1 VFVRRPILAIQVSA
15 IFVALAF
22 AGCAGLTS
30 SNGSNGGTKTL
41 APTIAAQPASQVVTA
56 GQTATFSVT
65 ASGTAPF
72 SYQWLK
78 NNTSISGATGP
89 SYTTPAT
96 IAGDSGAKFDVVV
109 SNSAGSITSTMA
121 TLTVSAAAVA
131 PAITAQPTN
140 QSVTAGQAA
149 TFDVTAT
156 GTAPLSYQWQKNSV
170 SISGATASSYTTPAT
185 AAGDNNAKFD
195 VIVSNSAGS
204 QTSAMATLAVSAA
217 AVAPSITT
225 QPANQTVTVGQT
237 ATFSVA
243 AAGTAPLSYQWQ
255 KNNANISGANA
266 ASYTTPATAAGD
278 NNAKF
283 DVVVSNSAGSQTS
296 AMATLTVSA
305 GAVAPTITTQPAN
318 QTVTVGQTATFSV
331 TATGTA
337 PLSYQWQKNSANILG
352 ATSPSYTTP
361 ATTSADNGAMFDVV
375 ASNSAGSQTS
385 TIASL
390 TVNAV
395 AVAPTITTQP
405 ANQTVTVGQ
414 TATFSVTATGT
425 APLSY
430 QWQKNSANISGATGS
445 SYTTPTTVSGDSG
458 AKFDVLVSNTAG
470 SQTSSMATLTV
481 NAVIS
486 SNIDVVTYHYDNLR
500 TGQNLNETILTQANV
515 NSVKFGKL
523 GAFTVDG
530 RADAQPLYLSA
541 VAIPGVGTKNVL
553 YVATEHGS
561 VYAFDA
567 DSVNGNISAFLWKA
581 SVLGSG
587 ETSSD
592 DRGCGQVTPE
602 IGVTATPVID
612 RTRGTHGA
620 IYVVA
625 MSKDANG
632 NYFHRLHALD
642 LTTGAELF
650 GGPML
655 VQATYPGTGDS
666 SSGGN
671 VVFEAKQYK
680 ERPGLLQIGGT
691 IYTTWSSH
699 CDNRPYTSWVMSYDA
714 NTLAQT
720 SVLNLVPNG
729 SEGGIWMAGTAPGAD
744 ASGNIYFIVGN
755 GDFDTTLNASGFPA
769 NANCGQCY
777 VKLSPSA
784 PMKLL
789 DYFTPSNTVSESN
802 GDVDFGSGGPLL
814 LPDLVDGNGTTRHLA
829 VGSGKDAIIYV
840 VDRDNMGKFNSAA
853 DNIYQQINGQIGG
866 VFSKPS
872 YFNNTVYYG
881 AVGDH
886 LKAFPITTAKLAAT
900 PVTQSTTSFGYP
912 GTTPSISAN
921 GTSNGIVWAVEN
933 GSTGVLHAYNAANL
947 TSELYNSNQAANSRD
962 HFSDNKYVTPMVAN
976 GKVYVGTPNSV
987 VVFGLLP

>member
-1 VFVRRPILAIQVSA
+1 MQASLIVG
-15 IFVALAF
+15 ALAL
-22 AGCAGLTS
+22 AGCAGLVSQS
-30 SNGSNGGTKTL
+30 SGTKVV
-41 APTIAAQPASQVVTA
+41 APTIAAQPASQIVTV
-56 GQTATFSVT
+56 GQPATFSVL
-65 ASGTAPF
+65 ASGTAPLR
-72 SYQWLK
+72 YQWLK
-78 NNTSISGATGP
+78 NSANISGATAA

-96 IAGDSGAKFDVVV
+96 LAGDNGAKFDVVV
-109 SNSAGSITSTMA
+109 SNSAGS
-121 TLTVSAAAVA
+121 L
-131 PAITAQPTN
+131 
-140 QSVTAGQAA
+140 
-149 TFDVTAT
+149 
-156 GTAPLSYQWQKNSV
+156 
-170 SISGATASSYTTPAT
+170 
-185 AAGDNNAKFD
+185 
-195 VIVSNSAGS
+195 
-204 QTSAMATLAVSAA
+204 TSAMATLTVNAA
-217 AVAPSITT
+217 TVAPTITT
-225 QPANQTVTVGQT
+225 EPVGQTVSVGQT

-243 AAGTAPLSYQWQ
+243 ATGTAPLNYQWQ
-255 KNNANISGANA
+255 KNSANISGATA
-266 ASYTTPATAAGD
+266 ASYTTPATTSAD
-278 NNAKF
+278 NGATF
-283 DVVVSNSAGSQTS
+283 DVIVSNSAGNKTS
-296 AMATLTVSA
+296 TTATLTVNA
-305 GAVAPTITTQPAN
+305 TAVAPTITAQPAN

-337 PLSYQWQKNSANILG
+337 PLSYQWQKNSGDISG
-352 ATSPSYTTP
+352 ATAASYTTP
-361 ATTSADNGAMFDVV
+361 ATVSGDNGAKFDVIV
-375 ASNSAGSQTS
+375 SNSTGSQTS
-385 TIASL
+385 T
-390 TVNAV
+390 
-395 AVAPTITTQP
+395 
-405 ANQTVTVGQ
+405 
-414 TATFSVTATGT
+414 
-425 APLSY
+425 
-430 QWQKNSANISGATGS
+430 
-445 SYTTPTTVSGDSG
+445 
-458 AKFDVLVSNTAG
+458 
-470 SQTSSMATLTV
+470 MATLTV
-481 NAVIS
+481 NAVTVS
-486 SNIDVVTYHYDNLR
+486 TIDVITYHYDNLR
-500 TGQNLNETILTQANV
+500 TGQNLNETILTPANV
-515 NSVKFGKL
+515 NSTKFGKL

-530 RADAQPLYLSA
+530 LVDAQPLYLSS

-567 DSVNGNISAFLWKA
+567 DSVSGNTSAFLWKTA
-581 SVLGSG
+581 VLGSG

-612 RTRGTHGA
+612 RTRGAHGA

-632 NYFHRLHALD
+632 NFFHRVHALD

-650 GGPML
+650 GGPTL
-655 VQATYPGTGDS
+655 VQATYPGTGDNS
-666 SSGGN
+666 SNGN
-671 VVFEAKQYK
+671 VVFDAKQYK

-699 CDNRPYTSWVMSYDA
+699 CDARPYTSWVMSYDA
-714 NTLAQT
+714 NTLSQT

-744 ASGNIYFIVGN
+744 ASGNIYFMVGN
-755 GDFDTTLNASGFPA
+755 GDFGTTLNASGFPA

-777 VKLSPSA
+777 VRLSSSA
-784 PMKLL
+784 PLKLL

-802 GDVDFGSGGPLL
+802 ADTDFGSGGPLL

-840 VDRDNMGKFNSAA
+840 VDRDNMGKFSSTA
-853 DNIYQQINGQIGG
+853 DNIYQQISGQIGG
-866 VFSKPS
+866 VWSKPS

-886 LKAFPITTAKLAAT
+886 LKSFPITNAKLSAT
-900 PVTQSTTSFGYP
+900 PATQSSNSFAYP

-933 GSTGVLHAYNAANL
+933 GSTGVLHAYNATNL

>member
-1 VFVRRPILAIQVSA
+1 VAA
-15 IFVALAF
+15 ALAF
-22 AGCAGLTS
+22 AGCAGLVS
-30 SNGSNGGTKTL
+30 SNGSNSGTKTV
-41 APTIAAQPASQVVTA
+41 APTIAAQPASQIVTT

-72 SYQWLK
+72 RYQWLK
-78 NNTSISGATGP
+78 NNASIGGATAE

-96 IAGDSGAKFDVVV
+96 LAGDNGAKFNVVV
-109 SNSAGSITSTMA
+109 SNSAGSITSAMA
-121 TLTVSAAAVA
+121 TLTVNPAAVA
-131 PAITAQPTN
+131 PTIT
-140 QSVTAGQAA
+140 V
-149 TFDVTAT
+149 
-156 GTAPLSYQWQKNSV
+156 
-170 SISGATASSYTTPAT
+170 
-185 AAGDNNAKFD
+185 
-195 VIVSNSAGS
+195 
-204 QTSAMATLAVSAA
+204 
-217 AVAPSITT
+217 
-225 QPANQTVTVGQT
+225 QPANQTVT
-237 ATFSVA
+237 A
-243 AAGTAPLSYQWQ
+243 A
-255 KNNANISGANA
+255 
-266 ASYTTPATAAGD
+266 
-278 NNAKF
+278 
-283 DVVVSNSAGSQTS
+283 
-296 AMATLTVSA
+296 
-305 GAVAPTITTQPAN
+305 
-318 QTVTVGQTATFSV
+318 QTATFSV

-337 PLSYQWQKNSANILG
+337 PLSYQWQKNSANISG
-352 ATSPSYTTP
+352 ATAASYTTP
-361 ATTSADNGAMFDVV
+361 ATASGDNGEKFDVV
-375 ASNSAGSQTS
+375 VSNAAGSQTS
-385 TIASL
+385 TMATL
-390 TVNAV
+390 TVNAA

-430 QWQKNSANISGATGS
+430 QWQKNSANISGATAAT
-445 SYTTPTTVSGDSG
+445 YTTPATALGDNG
-458 AKFDVLVSNTAG
+458 AKFDVVVSNAAG
-470 SQTSSMATLTV
+470 SQTSTMATLTV
-481 NAVIS
+481 NAGAVAPTITTQPANQTVTAGQTATFSVTATGTAPLSYQWQKNSANISGATAAIYTTPAMALGDNGAKFDVVVSNAAGSQTSTTATLTVNAAAVAPTITTQPANQTVTVGQTATFSVTATGTAPLSYQWQKNSASIGGATASSYTTPATVTGDNGANFDVIVS
-486 SNIDVVTYHYDNLR
+486 NSVGNLTSTMATLTVNPVTVSNIDVVTYHYDNLR
-500 TGQNLNETILTQANV
+500 TGQNLNETILTPANV
-515 NSVKFGKL
+515 NSTKFGKL
-523 GAFTVDG
+523 GTFTVDG
-530 RADAQPLYLSA
+530 RVDAQPLYLSA
-541 VAIPGVGTKNVL
+541 VAIPTLGTKNVL
-553 YVATEHGS
+553 YAATEHGS

-567 DSVNGNISAFLWKA
+567 DSVNGNTSTFLWKA
-581 SVLGSG
+581 SLLGSG

-592 DRGCGQVTPE
+592 DRGCGQVSPE
-602 IGVTATPVID
+602 IGVTSTPVID

-666 SSGGN
+666 SSNGN
-671 VVFEAKQYK
+671 VVFDAKQYK

-699 CDNRPYTSWVMSYDA
+699 CDARPYTSWVMSYDA

-744 ASGNIYFIVGN
+744 ASGNIYFMVGN
-755 GDFDTTLNASGFPA
+755 GDFDTTLNASGFPT
-769 NANCGQCY
+769 NGNCGQCY
-777 VKLSPSA
+777 VRLSSSA

-802 GDVDFGSGGPLL
+802 ADTDFGSGGPLL
-814 LPDLVDGNGTTRHLA
+814 LPDLVDGSGNTRHLA
-829 VGSGKDAIIYV
+829 VGSGKDSIIYV
-840 VDRDNMGKFNSAA
+840 VDRDNMGKFNSSS

-866 VFSKPS
+866 VWSKPS

-886 LKAFPITTAKLAAT
+886 LKAFPITNAKLSGT
-900 PVTQSTTSFGYP
+900 PATQSSNTFSYP

-921 GTSNGIVWAVEN
+921 GTSNAIVWAVEN
-933 GSTGVLHAYNAANL
+933 GSTGVLHAFDATNL
-947 TSELYNSNQAANSRD
+947 TSELYNSNQAANNRD